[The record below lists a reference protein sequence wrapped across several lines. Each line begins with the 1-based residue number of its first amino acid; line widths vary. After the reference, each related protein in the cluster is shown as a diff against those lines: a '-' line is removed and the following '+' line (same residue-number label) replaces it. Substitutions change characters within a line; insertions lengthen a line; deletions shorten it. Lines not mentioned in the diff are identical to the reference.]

1 MRQSVYRG
9 LTMELL
15 MSPIGLMM
23 VVINLSP
30 TVSQVEGKVVCEY
43 IEASQVFGDFY
54 GSSHLVYRIRPPP
67 RPP

>member
-1 MRQSVYRG
+1 
-9 LTMELL
+9 MEIL

-30 TVSQVEGKVVCEY
+30 PAGLVEGKVVFEY
-43 IEASQVFGDFY
+43 TENSQVFGNFY
-54 GSSHLVYRIRPPP
+54 GTSHLSYYRIRPPP

>member
-1 MRQSVYRG
+1 
-9 LTMELL
+9 MEIL

-30 TVSQVEGKVVCEY
+30 TVSMVEGKIIFECT
-43 IEASQVFGDFY
+43 EASQVLGEFFGTSNL
-54 GSSHLVYRIRPPP
+54 GYRIGPPP

>member
-1 MRQSVYRG
+1 
-9 LTMELL
+9 

-30 TVSQVEGKVVCEY
+30 TVNRVEGKAVFEY
-43 IEASQVFGDFY
+43 TEASHVLGVFSETRQLSY
-54 GSSHLVYRIRPPP
+54 SIRPMP

>member
-1 MRQSVYRG
+1 
-9 LTMELL
+9 MELL

-30 TVSQVEGKVVCEY
+30 PAGLVDGRVVFEY
-43 IEASQVFGDFY
+43 AEASQVFADFF
-54 GSSHLVYRIRPPP
+54 GSSHLGYRIQPPP

>member
-1 MRQSVYRG
+1 
-9 LTMELL
+9 MELL

-30 TVSQVEGKVVCEY
+30 PAWPVEGKVVFEY

-54 GSSHLVYRIRPPP
+54 GSSHLLYRIRPPP

>member
-1 MRQSVYRG
+1 
-9 LTMELL
+9 MEIL

-30 TVSQVEGKVVCEY
+30 PAGLAGGEVVFEY
-43 IEASQVFGDFY
+43 TENLQVFGNFY
-54 GSSHLVYRIRPPP
+54 GTSHLSYRIRPPP

>member
-1 MRQSVYRG
+1 
-9 LTMELL
+9 MELL

-30 TVSQVEGKVVCEY
+30 PAGLVEGKVIFEY
-43 IEASQVFGDFY
+43 TEASQVLGDFF
-54 GSSHLVYRIRPPP
+54 GTNRLVYRIGPPP